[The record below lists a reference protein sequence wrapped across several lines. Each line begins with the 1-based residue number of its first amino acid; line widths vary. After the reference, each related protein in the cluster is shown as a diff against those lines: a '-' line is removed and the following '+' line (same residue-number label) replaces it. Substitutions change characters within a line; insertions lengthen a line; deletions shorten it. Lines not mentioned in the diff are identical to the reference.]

1 MTTKKQR
8 PRGRPPAIDKIR
20 VNLKLSRA
28 LDDAVYETAGK
39 MGITKSEYV
48 ERAVRAAL
56 AQDGESV

>member
-28 LDDAVYETAGK
+28 LDEAVYETAGEL
-39 MGITKSEYV
+39 GITKSEYV
-48 ERAVRAAL
+48 ERAVRTAL
-56 AQDGESV
+56 TQDGKNV